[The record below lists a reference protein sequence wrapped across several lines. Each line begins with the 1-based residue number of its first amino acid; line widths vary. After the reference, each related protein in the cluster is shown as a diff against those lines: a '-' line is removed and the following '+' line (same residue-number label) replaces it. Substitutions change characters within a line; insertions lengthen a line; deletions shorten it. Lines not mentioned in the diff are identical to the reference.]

1 MKQHVLKAI
10 VSSIILIG
18 HFVTLV
24 LILVMYLHSGFT
36 FSEATA
42 TVSIFLP
49 ITGFYTSAIVKDVIT
64 NKEKK
69 RHSKKKYSIG
79 FVLLSC
85 TITLLFTM
93 YILAIIIIK
102 AYNLGI
108 ADFGQFKALLL
119 LGETIFAAYIGQI
132 VHAMFASSGAAP
144 QDLRASLRSS
154 E

>member
-1 MKQHVLKAI
+1 MKQHALKAI

-18 HFVTLV
+18 HFATLV
-24 LILVMYLHSGFT
+24 LILVMYLRSGFT

-49 ITGFYTSAIVKDVIT
+49 ITCVYTSAIIKDIVT
-64 NKEKK
+64 NKEV
-69 RHSKKKYSIG
+69 RRRSQKKYSMG

-93 YILAIIIIK
+93 YIFAIIIIK
-102 AYNLGI
+102 SYNLGI

-144 QDLRASLRSS
+144 QDLRTSLRSS

>member
-1 MKQHVLKAI
+1 MKQHALKAI

-18 HFVTLV
+18 HFATLV
-24 LILVMYLHSGFT
+24 LILVMYLRSGFT
-36 FSEATA
+36 FSEAT
-42 TVSIFLP
+42 TTISIFLP
-49 ITGFYTSAIVKDVIT
+49 ITSVYTSAIVKDVIT
-64 NKEKK
+64 TRENR

-85 TITLLFTM
+85 TITLLFM
-93 YILAIIIIK
+93 VYILAIIVIK

-119 LGETIFAAYIGQI
+119 LGETVFAAYIGQI
-132 VHAMFASSGAAP
+132 VHAMFASSDGAP